1 MCLSSTSTSYTMSR
15 SSTSL
20 LVDVFGSSSS
30 LLLIFQSFERALRT
44 FVYVGS
50 GPSVLV
56 VACCPVISSPP
67 VSGPVASCCIASCLV
82 TYYYVASCVVIS

>member
-1 MCLSSTSTSYTMSR
+1 MCLSSTSTSYAMSR

-20 LVDVFGSSSS
+20 LVDVFGSSSGS
-30 LLLIFQSFERALRT
+30 LLIFQSFERALRI
-44 FVYVGS
+44 FVYVGL
-50 GPSVLV
+50 GPGVLA